1 VQPPETRQEATM
13 LTADTIETTQSPAD
27 SRSDDGWYDPDSIV
41 FQATDDERAPRLLPG
56 EPRRALLEEG
66 GDPLGVIVGRAGD
79 ALEPGLVY
87 EGLVE
92 RRLLGV
98 R

>member
-1 VQPPETRQEATM
+1 M

-56 EPRRALLEEG
+56 EPGRALLDERR
-66 GDPLGVIVGRAGD
+66 DPLGVIRRRSGD
-79 ALEPGLVY
+79 PL
-87 EGLVE
+87 
-92 RRLLGV
+92 
-98 R
+98 